1 MLVRVQG
8 QVAVFL
14 TDLSHSYQISLSE
27 SVVAMVSPSF
37 PSPNSFSFPLYSPA
51 SPHTQSM
58 AELGVVVAH
67 L

>member
-1 MLVRVQG
+1 MRVQG

-37 PSPNSFSFPLYSPA
+37 PNSFSFPLYSPA

>member
-14 TDLSHSYQISLSE
+14 TDSSHSYQISLSE

-37 PSPNSFSFPLYSPA
+37 PIPNSFSSYSPA